1 MAYLGLETIRRG
13 NTAACLQDIFRIH
26 FPQARNVLD
35 ATFGKGRFW
44 NWDHN
49 LQIIGTDIDA
59 PTDDPRCI
67 RANYMDLPFQNGSFD
82 VLCFDPPF
90 IFTRGLRAVIGTKRF
105 FMGAEATAYEGRRW
119 SKDQLTMPRNPID
132 LLAHYRRVFEQRGI
146 ATQGLI
152 LKGQDLITS
161 KPDWWSFNVF
171 NLAKEMGLGEP
182 ADILLQHSPASRMR
196 DPRWK
201 NQYHF
206 RRAHCTYLIY
216 KWAAPKPL
224 IFV

>member
-1 MAYLGLETIRRG
+1 MAYLGLETIRKG
-13 NTAACLQDIFRIH
+13 NTSACIQDIFSLH
-26 FPQARNVLD
+26 FPTARSALD
-35 ATFGKGRFW
+35 CTFGKGRFW

-49 LQIIGTDIDA
+49 INVTGLDIDP
-59 PTDDPRCI
+59 PTDDPRVI
-67 RANYMDLPFQNGSFD
+67 RANYLDIPFQNGSFD

-105 FMGAEATAYEGRRW
+105 FMGAEAESYEGRRW
-119 SKDQLTMPRNPID
+119 SKEQLTMPRNPTD
-132 LLAHYRRVFEQRGI
+132 LLAHYRRIFEQRGV

-152 LKGQDLITS
+152 LKGQDLIVS

-182 ADILLQHSPASRMR
+182 TDILLQHSPASRMR

-216 KWAAPKPL
+216 K
-224 IFV
+224 F